1 MKPKDRM
8 FPTIEEHY
16 QLQLREVV
24 SESYPQR
31 RWNRSGADRQFALRA
46 GVADP
51 VDDRVCESTTTRH

>member
-31 RWNRSGADRQFALRA
+31 RRNRPEERRFAFGAE
-46 GVADP
+46 VIDP
-51 VDDRVCESTTTRH
+51 VGERVRESRITRH